1 MRVPLHVRWSAC
13 CGVIFACRAQA
24 ITLRRQEQ
32 ERLGNLDLQ
41 FTDKIKSFEAAH
53 AQLSVNTDL
62 TPSAEPKTSF
72 ASKIHDATFIA
83 TAKF

>member
-1 MRVPLHVRWSAC
+1 MCVGWRATVSSLRD
-13 CGVIFACRAQA
+13 RAQA
-24 ITLRRQEQ
+24 ILLRRQEQ

-53 AQLSVNTDL
+53 AQLSVNADS
-62 TPSAEPKTSF
+62 TPSAEPKTFS
-72 ASKIHDATFIA
+72 ASKFHVATFVA